1 MFRVSASVAS
11 LIAREFHVGEADTVS
26 FHRCR
31 PRCFSARAVWFCQLP
46 GELYTWLPLVAMSGH
61 VANWC
66 IRRLGACPYRTLQH
80 VPCIVVACVVS
91 QFGSVSAWLLYTCM
105 FRVSASV
112 ASLIAREFHVG
123 EADTVSFHRCRLRCF
138 SARAVWFC
146 QLPGELYTWLPLVA
160 MSGHVANWCIRRLGA
175 CPYRTLQHVP
185 CLSQCCFVDCSGISR
200 R

>member
-1 MFRVSASVAS
+1 MATTGGHVRARSEGAFADWVRAHTEPYSMFRVSASVAS

-80 VPCIVVACVVS
+80 VPC
-91 QFGSVSAWLLYTCM
+91 
-105 FRVSASV
+105 
-112 ASLIAREFHVG
+112 
-123 EADTVSFHRCRLRCF
+123 
-138 SARAVWFC
+138 
-146 QLPGELYTWLPLVA
+146 
-160 MSGHVANWCIRRLGA
+160 
-175 CPYRTLQHVP
+175 
-185 CLSQCCFVDCSGISR
+185 LSQCCFVDCSGISR

>member
-1 MFRVSASVAS
+1 
-11 LIAREFHVGEADTVS
+11 
-26 FHRCR
+26 
-31 PRCFSARAVWFCQLP
+31 
-46 GELYTWLPLVAMSGH
+46 
-61 VANWC
+61 
-66 IRRLGACPYRTLQH
+66 
-80 VPCIVVACVVS
+80 
-91 QFGSVSAWLLYTCM
+91 M

-185 CLSQCCFVDCSGISR
+185 CLSQCCFVDCSACSRVSGCFVDRSGFHVGEADTVSFHRCRPRCFSARAVWFCQLPGELYTWLPLVAMSGHVANWCIRRLGACPYRTLQHVPCLSQCCFVDCSGISR